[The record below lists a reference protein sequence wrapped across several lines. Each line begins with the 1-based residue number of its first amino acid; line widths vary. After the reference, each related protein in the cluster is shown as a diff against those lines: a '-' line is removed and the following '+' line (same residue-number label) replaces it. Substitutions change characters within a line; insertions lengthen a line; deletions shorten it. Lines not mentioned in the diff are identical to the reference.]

1 MVNEGDL
8 RRAPA
13 VAPVEPAA
21 LTRGMRRPETA
32 RQLLAACHGAP
43 PAMDRHTC
51 FAREPRDHRIGA

>member
-8 RRAPA
+8 LQ
-13 VAPVEPAA
+13 APVEQAA
-21 LTRGMRRPETA
+21 LTRGRRGPETA
-32 RQLLAACHGAP
+32 GQLLAACHGAP